1 MIARSQ
7 KKSPLKYKFRCNFKG
22 VYKFW
27 QKLHKMF
34 GFIVL
39 GTWLV
44 IVKTLT
50 MVMMWENKINNRNS
64 NLITPSLNLFY
75 AFDLGKFVMIS
86 NRFSINVARFYRLGD
101 QDYIAMRRNQPIAWY
116 LHLCILFFSYY
127 ICWHLFAT
135 LTLRVDDHQ
144 FSAHYCG
151 VSRLI

>member
-22 VYKFW
+22 EYKFC

-101 QDYIAMRRNQPIAWY
+101 QDYSNEEKSTNCLILTSMYSFFHITYAGIY
-116 LHLCILFFSYY
+116 LPLWPSE
-127 ICWHLFAT
+127 
-135 LTLRVDDHQ
+135 
-144 FSAHYCG
+144 
-151 VSRLI
+151 